1 MDGTHPTLPDT
12 PFTLADDFRRDDEAS
27 VKDVR
32 LAHVGS
38 PVLRIL
44 DPRLALTVFAAKSQR
59 RRYRS
64 TLALTE
70 RSGPNIRTLF
80 MRN

>member
-32 LAHVGS
+32 LAHVG
-38 PVLRIL
+38 
-44 DPRLALTVFAAKSQR
+44 FAGA
-59 RRYRS
+59 
-64 TLALTE
+64 AH
-70 RSGPNIRTLF
+70 P
-80 MRN
+80 

>member
-32 LAHVGS
+32 LAHVGFAGAAHR
-38 PVLRIL
+38 LIL
-44 DPRLALTVFAAKSQR
+44 SFRH
-59 RRYRS
+59 
-64 TLALTE
+64 
-70 RSGPNIRTLF
+70 
-80 MRN
+80 